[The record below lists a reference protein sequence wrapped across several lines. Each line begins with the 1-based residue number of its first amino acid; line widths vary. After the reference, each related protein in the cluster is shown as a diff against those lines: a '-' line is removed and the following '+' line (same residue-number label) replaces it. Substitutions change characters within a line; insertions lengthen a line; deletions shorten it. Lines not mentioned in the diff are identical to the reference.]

1 MNACLNK
8 IWPLSSNYLTCAWK
22 ICFDMHPKQAYISLA
37 LMVCLAFGFSCMN
50 KVYARPSLGDTVVVE
65 ASSKTIKHKNRGRNI
80 GRASFWE
87 NGYGRIF
94 YPTPFAG
101 PADYQIQKVSI
112 PMRCD
117 CSEIDS
123 FEVTLFYTNL
133 TSCETQTIY
142 SNWHNLGGAKQLTII
157 PQQATT
163 TDSNYLLSI
172 NLRPNCYP
180 TNHLEDTRTRRY
192 TCFYLKL
199 GPVKSNLYYMFTDST
214 GLQSGYMPTHWEE
227 WGFIPAPKMKLWL
240 YR

>member
-1 MNACLNK
+1 MR
-8 IWPLSSNYLTCAWK
+8 SNYLTCAWK
-22 ICFDMHPKQAYISLA
+22 RYFDMHLKQAYIGFAFIICLGLA
-37 LMVCLAFGFSCMN
+37 NSTLS
-50 KVYARPSLGDTVVVE
+50 KVHAQSSLGDTIIVE

-101 PADYQIQKVSI
+101 PAGYQIQKVSI

-133 TSCETQTIY
+133 TSCETKTIY
-142 SNWHNLGGAKQLTII
+142 SSWHVLEGTKQLTII
-157 PQQATT
+157 PQLAVT

-172 NLRPNCYP
+172 NLRPNRYP
-180 TNHLEDTRTRRY
+180 TNHLEDARTSRY
-192 TCFYLKL
+192 TCFYLRM
-199 GPVKSNLYYMFTDST
+199 GPVKSDIYYRYTDST
-214 GLQSGYMPTHWEE
+214 GLIALPRPAYWEPR
-227 WGFIPAPKMKLWL
+227 GFILAPKMKLWL